1 MLGTLLDSANRPL
14 ARIAAVR
21 AAIFLA
27 FWLMISGGQG
37 MLLAVGLFAVALAT
51 WTSVRLLPAAG
62 WRMRS
67 FPAARLAVRVLRQ
80 SVVAGLDVARR
91 AFAPILS
98 LHLGFVVFP
107 LRLPIGPARSAFC
120 ALSSLQPGALP
131 AGTDPNDRLVVHCLD
146 IGQPVAVNMAAE
158 ETLFV
163 RAFSDD

>member
-1 MLGTLLDSANRPL
+1 
-14 ARIAAVR
+14 
-21 AAIFLA
+21 
-27 FWLMISGGQG
+27 
-37 MLLAVGLFAVALAT
+37 
-51 WTSVRLLPAAG
+51 
-62 WRMRS
+62 MRS
-67 FPAARLAVRVLRQ
+67 FPAVRLAVRVLRQ

-131 AGTDPNDRLVVHCLD
+131 AGTDTNDRLVVHCLD
-146 IGQPVAVNMAAE
+146 IEQPVAANMAAD

>member
-1 MLGTLLDSANRPL
+1 
-14 ARIAAVR
+14 
-21 AAIFLA
+21 
-27 FWLMISGGQG
+27 
-37 MLLAVGLFAVALAT
+37 
-51 WTSVRLLPAAG
+51 
-62 WRMRS
+62 MRS

-80 SVVAGLDVARR
+80 SVVAGLDVALR

-107 LRLPIGPARSAFC
+107 LRLPSGSARSAFC

-131 AGTDPNDRLVVHCLD
+131 VGIDRNDRLVVHCLD
-146 IGQPVAVNMAAE
+146 IEQPVAANMAVD

>member
-1 MLGTLLDSANRPL
+1 
-14 ARIAAVR
+14 
-21 AAIFLA
+21 
-27 FWLMISGGQG
+27 
-37 MLLAVGLFAVALAT
+37 
-51 WTSVRLLPAAG
+51 
-62 WRMRS
+62 MRS

-80 SVVAGLDVARR
+80 SVVAGLDVAWR

-107 LRLPIGPARSAFC
+107 LRVPTGPVRSAFC
-120 ALSSLQPGALP
+120 VLSSLQPGALP
-131 AGTDPNDRLVVHCLD
+131 AGTDPNDMLVVHCLD